1 MPAISSRSSVRG
13 RLMLCVIYL
22 IGECTSHQAFHSNC
36 NSHSGIPRATPVRQP
51 CAKRVFFNRSPTLC
65 QPLNAT
71 SSIDLKIDFFG
82 VILRLKVFDN
92 WFSCPT
98 NQYMCRQRLEISVQM
113 ICSSALNV
121 SHSVD
126 AFCIGVRYLD
136 AKLH

>member
-51 CAKRVFFNRSPTLC
+51 CAR
-65 QPLNAT
+65 